1 MRFRKA
7 KAIFIERNR
16 KMRKFL
22 FLIPVVVFFLP
33 LYGTENHP
41 SLIPVNP
48 AEGILIPCWDS
59 NMADV
64 KQWETFSSSGKSS
77 ISYVFGAV
85 RLTVRDHFR
94 IRRKVSVRADS
105 FDRLLVSILL
115 EEGRSFVFR
124 AETDAGI
131 RERRFRVLKGDA
143 VAEYALELN
152 GAKKISSIELEFDG
166 SSSPMNP
173 VLNWIGTADS
183 AALPYYE
190 RYIRQLQEIDFDRF
204 VKTPE
209 QPSFRPLFG
218 LIAPEEAIKRAR
230 LRFAHSYR
238 VQAERERERLLSV
251 PLPKMLGE
259 FLPVDRRFP
268 RDRDYARLRYWYF
281 PHRFAWLGMMLKDPE
296 LMKQAVRSA
305 VIFAHFRSWG
315 VGMYATLPGSSFE
328 HRAFDES
335 RITRSL
341 LLTMDFAGEFMTN
354 ETKELL
360 MRCIAERGVNTV
372 NYSAWKF
379 EYIYHCNQLAWFS
392 AGRIGGYLLMEKYGW
407 KRTAPY
413 MDLALA
419 ELRESLDRFVL
430 EPDGGFHEGSSYF
443 QATAARALE
452 SFYMA
457 SLARKIPFETI
468 LPESLK
474 NSVRYADLMISTDES
489 QGFFPTHDGNGSI
502 NAGEYPAVAFLAAM
516 FPRSSWGRLYNRL
529 LRTARNFPI
538 NDYYIQ
544 LLMPEKPY
552 PEPPYPVFT
561 RIDSISSVAST
572 RMLDG
577 YPVRIALLADA
588 QAFHAHEDLGQ
599 FLIEAGGETFAADS
613 GILSYSHPLCNEL
626 KKSYWHNVLY
636 PKGNPDLQPN
646 KTSLKLNA
654 KGDEKVFEAS
664 VNLQPAFPGIFR
676 RRVRSLRSDSPG
688 NLTIR
693 DKYSLL
699 EESNGVRF
707 NWMTPLPVFIQGR
720 HVEIRGRLFTLSF
733 TVPEDWKLSCKKRER
748 AEGYSPL
755 NCIMMD
761 HSSLSGELELNI
773 TIQKNPTRQESAL

>member
-1 MRFRKA
+1 MN
-7 KAIFIERNR
+7 NR
-16 KMRKFL
+16 LFL
-22 FLIPVVVFFLP
+22 FLVMAMCASVP
-33 LYGTENHP
+33 LRSASNRP

-48 AEGILIPCWDS
+48 AEAILIPCWDS
-59 NMADV
+59 VMADV
-64 KQWETFSSSGKSS
+64 RQWKQISSTGKSS
-77 ISYVFGAV
+77 AEYVFGAV

-94 IRRKVSVRADS
+94 FRQDVSVRADS

-131 RERRFRVLKGDA
+131 REQRFTVPKGDS

-152 GAKKISSIELEFDG
+152 GAKHISGIELEFDG
-166 SSSPMNP
+166 TSAPMNP

-190 RYIRQLQEIDFDRF
+190 RYLKQLQEIDFDRF

-209 QPSFRPLFG
+209 HPVFRPGFG
-218 LIAPEEAIKRAR
+218 LIAPEEAIERSR
-230 LRFAHSYR
+230 RRFATVCR
-238 VQAERERERLLSV
+238 EQAERERRRLLAV

-305 VIFAHFRSWG
+305 VILAHFRTWG
-315 VGMYATLPGSSFE
+315 VGMYATLPGTSFE

-341 LLTMDFAGEFMTN
+341 LVAMDFAGEFMTR

-407 KRTAPY
+407 RHAVPY
-413 MDLALA
+413 TDLALA

-430 EPDGGFHEGSSYF
+430 EPDGGFHEGSSYY

-457 SLARKIPFETI
+457 SLARKIPFEKI

-474 NSVRYADLMISTDES
+474 NSARYADLMISTDES
-489 QGFFPTHDGNGSI
+489 QGFFPTHDGDGKI

-516 FPRSSWGRLYNRL
+516 FPESSWGRLYNRL

-544 LLMPEKPY
+544 LLMPEKSY
-552 PEPPYPVFT
+552 PESPYPVFT
-561 RIDSISSVAST
+561 RIDSVSSAAST

-577 YPVRIALLADA
+577 HPVRIALFADA
-588 QAFHAHEDLGQ
+588 RAFHAHEDLGQ
-599 FLIEAGGETFAADS
+599 FLIEAGGETFAADP

-626 KKSYWHNVLY
+626 KQAHWHNVLHPAGMRSLR
-636 PKGNPDLQPN
+636 PK
-646 KTSLKLNA
+646 KTSLPLQA
-654 KGDEKVFEAS
+654 RGDEKKFEVS
-664 VNLQPAFPGIFR
+664 VDLRPAFPSVFR
-676 RRVRSLRSDSPG
+676 ERVRSLVSESPG
-688 NLTIR
+688 TLTIR
-693 DKYSLL
+693 DRWALI
-699 EESNGVRF
+699 EPGNGVRF
-707 NWMTPLPVFIQGR
+707 NWMTPLPVAVNGQRI
-720 HVEIRGRLFTLSF
+720 EIRGKHFSLRF
-733 TVPEDWKLSCKKRER
+733 TVPDSWKISCEKRNR
-748 AEGYSPL
+748 AEGYPPL
-755 NCIMMD
+755 NGIILENR
-761 HSSLSGELELNI
+761 SPSGELELNI
-773 TIQKNPTRQESAL
+773 VLRKRTSPENQNTAQ